1 MKFEELQGKRVVFSG
16 EGVPLSIRTKTWQ
29 AGALIGITVDKDT
42 DLVISTNIEPAS
54 SQPRHPRYP
63 YQSTDLSNKEND
75 DRG

>member
-42 DLVISTNIEPAS
+42 DLVISTNAPKSRRAKELGIPVIPAS
-54 SQPRHPRYP
+54 QM
-63 YQSTDLSNKEND
+63 L
-75 DRG
+75 